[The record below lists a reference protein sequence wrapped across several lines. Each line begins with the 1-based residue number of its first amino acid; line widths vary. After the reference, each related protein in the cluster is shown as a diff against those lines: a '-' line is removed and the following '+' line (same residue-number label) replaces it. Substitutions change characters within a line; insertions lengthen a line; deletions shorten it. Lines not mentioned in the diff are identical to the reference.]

1 MYKPT
6 RTPETGHNNNP
17 KTTREM
23 CIIVYKPAGCR
34 LPADYVLRHCE
45 NTNPHGFGFATPTK
59 VFHSM
64 NRRDFERELKANATV
79 EEPCLIHCRIATHG
93 SIKKSNC
100 HPFVDLESGVAFA
113 HNGML
118 DIKPIGDKTDSE
130 TAFLTRFVPV
140 IREHGI
146 ESSEMDRAVDEIIGF
161 SRFIFMNAE
170 GHVRMFG
177 RWYKSEFDG
186 CYYSHLPW

>member
-1 MYKPT
+1 
-6 RTPETGHNNNP
+6 
-17 KTTREM
+17 M
-23 CIIVYKPAGCR
+23 CIIIFKPAGVR
-34 LPADYVLRHCE
+34 LPDRYTLYKCE
-45 NTNPHGFGFATPTK
+45 VSNPHGFGFATPK
-59 VFHSM
+59 RVFHSM
-64 NRRDFERELKANATV
+64 NRKDFERELKANATV
-79 EEPCLIHCRIATHG
+79 EEPCIIHCRIATHG

-146 ESSEMDRAVDEIIGF
+146 HGPELDAAVDEIIGF
-161 SRFIFMNAE
+161 SRFIFMDADGE
-170 GHVRMFG
+170 VRMFG
-177 RWYKSEFDG
+177 HWYRGADG

>member
-1 MYKPT
+1 
-6 RTPETGHNNNP
+6 
-17 KTTREM
+17 M
-23 CIIVYKPAGCR
+23 CIIIFKPAGCK
-34 LPADYVLRHCE
+34 LPADYVLRKCE
-45 NTNPHGFGFATPTK
+45 TGNPDGFGFATPKK

-64 NRRDFERELKANATV
+64 NRNEFERELRLNVAKK
-79 EEPCLIHCRIATHG
+79 EPCIIHCRIATHG
-93 SIKKSNC
+93 SVKLNNC

-146 ESSEMDRAVDEIIGF
+146 ESLELDHAVDEIIGF
-161 SRFIFMNAE
+161 SRFIFMDPTGA
-170 GHVRMFG
+170 VRMFG
-177 RWYKSEFDG
+177 RWYKSQVDG